1 MALRIGGRAIDVR
14 VSTLPSSH
22 GERVVLR
29 LLDKNSVNLDLLTLG
44 MPPALLDRVDAL
56 IARPHGIIL
65 VTGPTGSGKSTTL
78 DAALSRLDARE
89 RNIMTI
95 EDPVEYELEGI
106 GQTQVNAKVEMTFAR
121 GLRAIL
127 RQDPDV
133 VLVGE
138 IRDGETAQIAC
149 QASLTGHLVLSTLH
163 TNSALGAISRLQD
176 MGVEPF
182 LLSTSLLA
190 VMSQRLVRQLCP
202 HCRQPWQA
210 DANTARQMA
219 VPVGARLW
227 QPKGCPWQC
236 NFIGYRGRTGIHE
249 LLLIDDRV
257 RAAIHRGENELT
269 LIQQLGPAWQTLR
282 HAGRDKALAGITSWE
297 EVMRVTEQQKR
308 RKASKMALFR
318 YQALD
323 AQGKTRRGL
332 QQADS
337 ARHAR
342 QLLRDKGWLALEVTT
357 ADPARR
363 LWAGGSLT
371 RRTSAGDLALLTREL
386 ATLVAAGIPL
396 EKALDAVA
404 QQCEK
409 PSLRTLMAGVCSK
422 VLEGHSLA
430 EAMRAYPAC
439 FDGLFCAMAAA
450 GETSGHH
457 GVLNRLADYT
467 EQRQQLRARLWQ
479 AMIDPIV
486 LTLVA
491 ISVIAILLS
500 TVVPKVVEQFVHLK
514 QALPFSTRPRNELS
528 DIVRSAG
535 PWLALLSLLALLALR
550 YLLRQPARRLA
561 WDRALLRLPVIGR
574 VARSV
579 NSARYARTLSILNAS
594 AVPLLLSMRMSADVL
609 SNAWARSQLAAASE
623 SVREGVSLHRALDDG
638 LFLLMMRYMIASGEQ
653 SGETDRHA
661 GARGGE
667 PGPGAER
674 ADPDGPQPV

>member
-1 MALRIGGRAIDVR
+1 
-14 VSTLPSSH
+14 
-22 GERVVLR
+22 
-29 LLDKNSVNLDLLTLG
+29 
-44 MPPALLDRVDAL
+44 
-56 IARPHGIIL
+56 
-65 VTGPTGSGKSTTL
+65 
-78 DAALSRLDARE
+78 
-89 RNIMTI
+89 
-95 EDPVEYELEGI
+95 
-106 GQTQVNAKVEMTFAR
+106 
-121 GLRAIL
+121 
-127 RQDPDV
+127 
-133 VLVGE
+133 
-138 IRDGETAQIAC
+138 
-149 QASLTGHLVLSTLH
+149 
-163 TNSALGAISRLQD
+163 
-176 MGVEPF
+176 
-182 LLSTSLLA
+182 
-190 VMSQRLVRQLCP
+190 
-202 HCRQPWQA
+202 
-210 DANTARQMA
+210 
-219 VPVGARLW
+219 
-227 QPKGCPWQC
+227 
-236 NFIGYRGRTGIHE
+236 
-249 LLLIDDRV
+249 
-257 RAAIHRGENELT
+257 
-269 LIQQLGPAWQTLR
+269 
-282 HAGRDKALAGITSWE
+282 
-297 EVMRVTEQQKR
+297 
-308 RKASKMALFR
+308 MALFR

-371 RRTSAGDLALLTREL
+371 RRTSAGDLALLTRQL

-409 PSLRTLMAGVCSK
+409 PSLRTLMAGVRSK

-439 FDGLFCAMAAA
+439 FDGLFYAMVAA
-450 GETSGHH
+450 GETSGHLD

-467 EQRQQLRARLWQ
+467 EQRQQLRARLLQ
-479 AMIDPIV
+479 AMIYPIV

-514 QALPFSTRPRNELS
+514 QALPFSTRLLMSLS

-535 PWLALLSLLALLALR
+535 PWLALLSLLALR

-594 AVPLLLSMRMSADVL
+594 AVPLLLSMRISADVL

-623 SVREGVSLHRALDDG
+623 SVREGVSLHRALESTA
-638 LFLLMMRYMIASGEQ
+638 LFPPMMRYMIASGEQ
-653 SGETDRHA
+653 SGELTA
-661 GARGGE
+661 ML
-667 PGPGAER
+667 ER
-674 ADPDGPQPV
+674 AAENQDRELSAQIQMALSLFEPLLVVTMAGMVLFIVLAILQPILQLNTLMSM